1 MKKSYTPEELDKWI
15 IECQMNAEFL
25 QDRKV
30 MKKEFLDL
38 GRHPIANAFLKEED
52 FDDEFLFDLKVVFD
66 TESKLVSLKEFV
78 EPEKIFNEDYPYT
91 TSNSFPMVKH
101 FKETAEMLMKEFNP
115 LTVMEIGSNDGVFLK
130 NWANDYTIGVE
141 PCSNFAKVT
150 KDMGYQ
156 TYNDF
161 WTTNL
166 SEKIKSDGH
175 VDFDLIYAANCIC
188 HIHDLDDTFKAVKN
202 LLSKDGVF
210 VFEDPSLLRILERN
224 SYDQIYDE
232 HPYIF
237 SITALDNILMKNGL
251 KIFRVENLSVHG
263 GSNRV
268 YVSHLPFHT
277 FFRNRPVEL
286 SVRENLQREDD
297 FGLNEFKT
305 YQEFAKRVEESRN
318 DLVELLVK
326 LKNDGKRIMCIGATA
341 KSTTVFNYCGIDTDL
356 IELITDTTKD
366 KQGMCAPG
374 SHIPVVSRESIDIND
389 YDYVYLG
396 AWNFKDVIVDI
407 ENEFT
412 KNGGE
417 FITHVP
423 KVGVINL

>member
-1 MKKSYTPEELDKWI
+1 MPSK
-15 IECQMNAEFL
+15 
-25 QDRKV
+25 

-38 GRHPIANAFLKEED
+38 GRQPIANAFLKEKD

-66 TESKLVSLKEFV
+66 TESKLVSIKNFV
-78 EPEKIFNEDYPYT
+78 EPEKIFNENYPYT

-130 NWANDYTIGVE
+130 NWNNDNTIGVE
-141 PCSNFAKVT
+141 PCSNFSLKTAH
-150 KDMGYQ
+150 MGYQ
-156 TYNDF
+156 SYTSF
-161 WTTNL
+161 WNTEL
-166 SEKIKSDGH
+166 SEKIKSHHGKR
-175 VDFDLIYAANCIC
+175 DLIYAANCIC

-210 VFEDPSLLRILERN
+210 VFEDPSLLKILERN

-232 HPYIF
+232 HPHIF

-277 FFRNRPVEL
+277 FLRNRPVEL
-286 SVRENLQREDD
+286 TVRENLQREDD

-305 YQEFAKRVEESRN
+305 YQDFAKRVKKSKE
-318 DLVELLVK
+318 DLMKLIRELRFVY
-326 LKNDGKRIMCIGATA
+326 NKRIMCIGATA

-389 YDYVYLG
+389 YDYAYLG
-396 AWNFKDVIVDI
+396 AWNFKDVIVNI
-407 ENEFT
+407 ESEFVQ
-412 KNGGE
+412 NGGK

-423 KVGVINL
+423 KVEIIN

>member
-1 MKKSYTPEELDKWI
+1 
-15 IECQMNAEFL
+15 
-25 QDRKV
+25 

-38 GRHPIANAFLKEED
+38 GRQPVANAFLKKED

-66 TESKLVSLKEFV
+66 TESKLVSIKKFV
-78 EPEKIFNEDYPYT
+78 DPKRIFNENYPYT

-210 VFEDPSLLRILERN
+210 VFEDPSLLKILERN

-232 HPYIF
+232 HPHIF

-268 YVSHLPFHT
+268 YVSHLPFYT
-277 FFRNRPVEL
+277 FLRNRPVEL
-286 SVRENLQREDD
+286 TVRENLQKEDD

-305 YQEFAKRVEESRN
+305 YQDFAKRVEESRN

-326 LKNDGKRIMCIGATA
+326 LKNDGKRVMSIGATA
-341 KSTTVFNYCGIDTDL
+341 KSTTVFNYCGIGASPWQTDL

-366 KQGMCAPG
+366 KQEKYSPG
-374 SHIPVVSRESIDIND
+374 SHIPVVDRESVNIND
-389 YDYVYLG
+389 YDYAFLG
-396 AWNFKDVIVDI
+396 AWNLKDYII
-407 ENEFT
+407 KNEKKF
-412 KNGGE
+412 NGK

-423 KVGVINL
+423 KVEVV

>member
-1 MKKSYTPEELDKWI
+1 
-15 IECQMNAEFL
+15 
-25 QDRKV
+25 

-52 FDDEFLFDLKVVFD
+52 FNDEFLFDLKVVFD

-150 KDMGYQ
+150 KGMGYQ
-156 TYNDF
+156 TYNEF
-161 WTTNL
+161 WTTEL
-166 SEKIKSDGH
+166 SDKIKSDGH

-232 HPYIF
+232 HPHIF

-268 YVSHLPFHT
+268 YVSHLPVHT
-277 FFRNRPVEL
+277 FLRNRPVEL

-326 LKNDGKRIMCIGATA
+326 LKNDGKRVMSIGATA
-341 KSTTVFNYCGIDTDL
+341 KSTTVFNYCGIGASLWQTDL

-366 KQGMCAPG
+366 KQGMYAPG
-374 SHIPVVSRESIDIND
+374 SHIPVVDRELVNLND
-389 YDYVYLG
+389 YDYIFLG

-407 ENEFT
+407 ESEFT
-412 KNGGE
+412 KNGGK

-423 KVGVINL
+423 KVEIINE

>member
-1 MKKSYTPEELDKWI
+1 
-15 IECQMNAEFL
+15 
-25 QDRKV
+25 

-52 FDDEFLFDLKVVFD
+52 FDNEFLFDLKVGFD
-66 TESKLVSLKEFV
+66 TESKLVSIKNFV
-78 EPEKIFNEDYPYT
+78 EPEKIFNENYPYT

-101 FKETAEMLMKEFNP
+101 FKDTADMLMKEFNP

-141 PCSNFAKVT
+141 PCGNFAKVT

-161 WTTNL
+161 WTTKL
-166 SEKIKSDGH
+166 SEKIKNDGH

-210 VFEDPSLLRILERN
+210 VFEDPSLLKILERN

-232 HPYIF
+232 HPHIF
-237 SITALDNILMKNGL
+237 SVTALGNLLKRNGL
-251 KIFRVENLSVHG
+251 TMFRVDNLSVHG
-263 GSNRV
+263 GSNRI
-268 YVSHLPFHT
+268 YVS
-277 FFRNRPVEL
+277 RDRPVES
-286 SVRENLQREDD
+286 SVTENLQREDD

-305 YQEFAKRVEESRN
+305 YQEFAKRVEKSKN

-326 LKNDGKRIMCIGATA
+326 LKNDGKRIMSIGATS
-341 KSTTVFNYCGIDTDL
+341 KSTTVFNYCGIGAAPWQTDL
-356 IELITDTTKD
+356 IEVITDTTPD
-366 KQGMCAPG
+366 KQGLAAPG
-374 SHIPVVSRESIDIND
+374 SHIPVVDRESVNLND
-389 YDYVYLG
+389 YDYTFLG
-396 AWNFKDVIVDI
+396 AWNFKEVIADK
-407 ENEFT
+407 EREFVE
-412 KNGGE
+412 NGGK

-423 KVGVINL
+423 EVMVFS

>member
-38 GRHPIANAFLKEED
+38 GRHPIANAFLKEKD
-52 FDDEFLFDLKVVFD
+52 FDGEFLFDLKVVLD
-66 TESKLVSLKEFV
+66 TESKLVSIKNFV
-78 EPEKIFNEDYPYT
+78 EPEKIFNENYPYT

-130 NWANDYTIGVE
+130 NWSNDYTIGVE
-141 PCSNFAKVT
+141 PCSNFAKIT
-150 KDMGYQ
+150 KGMGYQ
-156 TYNDF
+156 TYNEF
-161 WTTNL
+161 WTTGL
-166 SEKIKSDGH
+166 SEKIKNDGYLL
-175 VDFDLIYAANCIC
+175 FDLIYAANCIC

-202 LLSKDGVF
+202 LLHKDGVF
-210 VFEDPSLLRILERN
+210 VFEDPSLLKILERN

-232 HPYIF
+232 HPHLF

-268 YVSHLPFHT
+268 YVSHLPVHT
-277 FFRNRPVEL
+277 FFRFRPVEI
-286 SVRENLQREDD
+286 SVRENLQKEDD

-305 YQEFAKRVEESRN
+305 YQEFAKRVEKSKN

-396 AWNFKDVIVDI
+396 AWNFKDVIVGIESEFI
-407 ENEFT
+407 EN
-412 KNGGE
+412 GGK

-423 KVGVINL
+423 KVEIN

>member
-1 MKKSYTPEELDKWI
+1 
-15 IECQMNAEFL
+15 
-25 QDRKV
+25 

-38 GRHPIANAFLKEED
+38 GRQPIANAFLKEKD

-66 TESKLVSLKEFV
+66 TESKLISIKEFV
-78 EPEKIFNEDYPYT
+78 DPERIFNENYPYT

-101 FKETAEMLMKEFNP
+101 FKETAEMLMKKFNP

-130 NWANDYTIGVE
+130 NWPNDYTIGIE
-141 PCSNFAKVT
+141 PCGHFAKIT
-150 KDMGYQ
+150 NDLGYQ
-156 TYNDF
+156 TYSEF
-161 WTTNL
+161 WTTEL
-166 SEKIKSDGH
+166 SEKIKNDGH

-188 HIHDLDDTFKAVKN
+188 HIHDLDETFKAVKN

-232 HPYIF
+232 HPHIF
-237 SITALDNILMKNGL
+237 SITALDNILINNGL
-251 KIFRVENLSVHG
+251 KIFRVDNLSVHG

-268 YVSHLPFHT
+268 YVSHLPPEPYT
-277 FFRNRPVEL
+277 FFRYRPVEL
-286 SVRENLQREDD
+286 SVRENLQRESD

-305 YQEFAKRVEESRN
+305 YQDFAERVEKSKN
-318 DLVELLVK
+318 DLIELLTK
-326 LKNDGKRIMCIGATA
+326 LKDDGKRIMSIGATA
-341 KSTTVFNYCGIDTDL
+341 KSTTVFNYCGTGTDL

-366 KQGMCAPG
+366 KQGMYAPG
-374 SHIPVVSRESIDIND
+374 SHIPVVSRESVNIND

-396 AWNFKDVIVDI
+396 AWNFKNVIVDI
-407 ENEFT
+407 ESEFIE
-412 KNGGE
+412 NGGK

-423 KVGVINL
+423 KVEVV